1 MNCKRIGIFIE
12 DEWVA
17 SSYHMIIREIKKA
30 GYIPMLITTN
40 KEWDNGERK
49 NIPSGDEP
57 IYRLVVDLSIDE
69 VDIDEFVGF
78 VFGGG
83 YWADRLRWWFVKEK
97 EPGVLERPEPRAL
110 IEKILRSEKHLIGVI
125 CHAMWIIISLKHA
138 VMAKEVTC
146 AYNIIDDVK
155 NAGFTYIDT
164 DVHVDG
170 NLVTGRM
177 SSNSDVFIRGFLD
190 KLKQRELM
198 QQPEIATTGV
208 L

>member
-1 MNCKRIGIFIE
+1 MKSRKIGIFIE

-17 SSYHMIIREIKKA
+17 SSYNTIIREVKSA

-49 NIPSGDEP
+49 SIPSGDEP
-57 IYRLVVDLSIDE
+57 IYRLPVDLSVDE
-69 VDIDEFVGF
+69 VKIDEFSGF

-83 YWADRLRWWFVKEK
+83 YWADRFRWWFTKESSPGTLKMPGPRELVKS
-97 EPGVLERPEPRAL
+97 
-110 IEKILRSEKHLIGVI
+110 ILRSKKHIVGTI
-125 CHAMWIIISLKHA
+125 CHAMWLLNSLKND
-138 VMAKEVTC
+138 VQAKEVTC

-155 NAGFTYIDT
+155 NAGFTYVDA

-177 SSNSDVFIRGFLD
+177 SSHSGIFIKEFLEQ
-190 KLKQRELM
+190 LKQMGL
-198 QQPEIATTGV
+198 
-208 L
+208 